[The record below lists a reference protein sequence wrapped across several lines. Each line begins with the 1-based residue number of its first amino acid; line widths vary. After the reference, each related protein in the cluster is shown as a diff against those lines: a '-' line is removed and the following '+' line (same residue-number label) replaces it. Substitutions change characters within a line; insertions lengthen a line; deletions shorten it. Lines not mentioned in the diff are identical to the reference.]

1 MPKNYTLDDI
11 LNEYSGEEKH
21 KSAVK
26 NKTAVK
32 TEIKSNG
39 QTGKI
44 EDTGYIKIPSGG
56 IPDETITY
64 SVKELEQINAPAKR
78 PSPSHRS
85 GKFQVSDISRPNVSY
100 INSVKEVKKN
110 PADLPPRPTDEI
122 KYYDGAVVTQNASDE
137 EYAPKVR
144 KMSDSTRAKEMRVK
158 RRKRN
163 SPSLPMKRN
172 RRTAFIQNRRKKRLS
187 L

>member
-44 EDTGYIKIPSGG
+44 EDTGYIKIP
-56 IPDETITY
+56 D
-64 SVKELEQINAPAKR
+64 K
-78 PSPSHRS
+78 RS
-85 GKFQVSDISRPNVSY
+85 GKKTVAQSQIGEISGCGYQQTER
-100 INSVKEVKKN
+100 ILHKF
-110 PADLPPRPTDEI
+110 R
-122 KYYDGAVVTQNASDE
+122 
-137 EYAPKVR
+137 
-144 KMSDSTRAKEMRVK
+144 
-158 RRKRN
+158 
-163 SPSLPMKRN
+163 
-172 RRTAFIQNRRKKRLS
+172 
-187 L
+187 

>member
-64 SVKELEQINAPAKR
+64 SVKELEQINAPAKDRR
-78 PSPSHRS
+78 PVTDR
-85 GKFQVSDISRPNVSY
+85 GNFRLRIS
-100 INSVKEVKKN
+100 
-110 PADLPPRPTDEI
+110 ADRTYPT
-122 KYYDGAVVTQNASDE
+122 
-137 EYAPKVR
+137 
-144 KMSDSTRAKEMRVK
+144 
-158 RRKRN
+158 
-163 SPSLPMKRN
+163 
-172 RRTAFIQNRRKKRLS
+172 
-187 L
+187 

>member
-44 EDTGYIKIPSGG
+44 EDTGYI
-56 IPDETITY
+56 
-64 SVKELEQINAPAKR
+64 
-78 PSPSHRS
+78 
-85 GKFQVSDISRPNVSY
+85 
-100 INSVKEVKKN
+100 
-110 PADLPPRPTDEI
+110 
-122 KYYDGAVVTQNASDE
+122 
-137 EYAPKVR
+137 
-144 KMSDSTRAKEMRVK
+144 
-158 RRKRN
+158 
-163 SPSLPMKRN
+163 
-172 RRTAFIQNRRKKRLS
+172 
-187 L
+187 

>member
-26 NKTAVK
+26 NKPAVK

-85 GKFQVSDISRPNVSY
+85 GKFQVADISRPNHLGWGIVRSL
-100 INSVKEVKKN
+100 VKDKLHGKKI
-110 PADLPPRPTDEI
+110 LPI
-122 KYYDGAVVTQNASDE
+122 C
-137 EYAPKVR
+137 
-144 KMSDSTRAKEMRVK
+144 
-158 RRKRN
+158 RRGR
-163 SPSLPMKRN
+163 LMK
-172 RRTAFIQNRRKKRLS
+172 
-187 L
+187 

>member
-85 GKFQVSDISRPNVSY
+85 GNFRLQISATERILHKFR
-100 INSVKEVKKN
+100 
-110 PADLPPRPTDEI
+110 
-122 KYYDGAVVTQNASDE
+122 
-137 EYAPKVR
+137 
-144 KMSDSTRAKEMRVK
+144 
-158 RRKRN
+158 
-163 SPSLPMKRN
+163 
-172 RRTAFIQNRRKKRLS
+172 
-187 L
+187 

>member
-85 GKFQVSDISRPNVSY
+85 GKFQVADISRPNVSY

-158 RRKRN
+158 RRKKKQPEFTYEKE
-163 SPSLPMKRN
+163 SPDGIY
-172 RRTAFIQNRRKKRLS
+172 TNRRKKRLS

>member
-85 GKFQVSDISRPNVSY
+85 GKFQVADIGRPNVSY

-122 KYYDGAVVTQNASDE
+122 KYYDGRGRYAKRFRRGIRSEGKEDERFNPRQGNARQ
-137 EYAPKVR
+137 AQK
-144 KMSDSTRAKEMRVK
+144 KETARVY
-158 RRKRN
+158 
-163 SPSLPMKRN
+163 L
-172 RRTAFIQNRRKKRLS
+172 
-187 L
+187 

>member
-64 SVKELEQINAPAKR
+64 SVKELEQINAKR
-78 PSPSHRS
+78 FRRGIRS
-85 GKFQVSDISRPNVSY
+85 EGKEDERFNPRQGNARQAQK
-100 INSVKEVKKN
+100 KET
-110 PADLPPRPTDEI
+110 A
-122 KYYDGAVVTQNASDE
+122 
-137 EYAPKVR
+137 
-144 KMSDSTRAKEMRVK
+144 RVY
-158 RRKRN
+158 
-163 SPSLPMKRN
+163 L
-172 RRTAFIQNRRKKRLS
+172 
-187 L
+187 